1 MSEVQWN
8 RLSAPALREQANRD
22 AVVLIPV
29 GATEQHGPHLPT
41 GVDTFL
47 AAEAC
52 LRASAILV
60 EKNQP
65 VVCAPSLPWGLSE
78 HHVAFGGTLT
88 LPLTTYYLLLKDL
101 CSSVNRAGFQ
111 RIVIVN
117 GHGGNIS
124 ALNAIVDQLAL
135 DLPGAD
141 VSVATYVAVAP
152 ARVEQILETQGSIM
166 HACEGETSMMLAA
179 FPGLV
184 AEQLLPQAVGP
195 ESGLRSD
202 AVPLYRWRS
211 FRDVTENGVSGD
223 ARSATADKGEELL
236 DMFAEALAEQVL
248 ATEPHNGPAHG
259 PEKEKQR

>member
-1 MSEVQWN
+1 MTEVQWN
-8 RLSAPALREQANRD
+8 RLSAPALRERADRG

-41 GVDTFL
+41 GVDMFL
-47 AAEAC
+47 ATETS
-52 LRASAILV
+52 LRASAIL
-60 EKNQP
+60 EEAGQP
-65 VVCAPSLPWGLSE
+65 VVCAPGVPWGLSE

-101 CSSVNRAGFQ
+101 CASVNRAGFQ

-124 ALNAIVDQLAL
+124 ALNAIIDQLAV

-141 VSVATYVAVAP
+141 VSVATYVAIAP
-152 ARVEQILETQGSIM
+152 ARVGEILETQGGIM

-179 FPGLV
+179 FPQLV
-184 AEQLLPQAVGP
+184 AEPLLPQAVGP
-195 ESGLRSD
+195 ASGLRSD

-236 DMFAEALAEQVL
+236 NMFAETLAQQIL
-248 ATEPHNGPAHG
+248 ITEPHSGPASG
-259 PEKEKQR
+259 SEKEKLA